1 MESARDKRTGKKVD
15 AEELWLLDIV
25 DTSGYVCWG
34 CGIEMYPSA
43 WQKGSKK
50 RPSFN
55 KMPGKEHINCDADA
69 ESTVVKQGQK
79 KSVRHLLDSALGLM
93 PAGLK
98 LIEKRPV
105 VDPDATGGENN
116 SSSTYSASSTS
127 SEGNAPT
134 RQSRRPVSAIRQIC
148 RAFIH
153 FPYDRGMSLNI
164 PGIDADTY
172 MTVFKKLKDPIQS
185 YPDRRVFYSQL
196 LWQKFEQDENRIIIP
211 LSGEWAKDESGKL
224 KPSRSYKL
232 HVEWANWSQAKRTA
246 LRNELDAAQEEAK
259 DAGKKKLKDRAQ
271 VFFIGEQST
280 DDHEIFYVTDY
291 RLICAIIGH
300 VSYPAIENKINEL
313 NRKS

>member
-1 MESARDKRTGKKVD
+1 MESARDKRTGEIVE
-15 AEELWLLDIV
+15 AEDLWLLDNV
-25 DTSGYVCWG
+25 DTEGYVCWG

-79 KSVRHLLDSALGLM
+79 KSVRHLLDSAPGLM

-98 LIEKRPV
+98 LIEQRPV
-105 VDPDATGGENN
+105 VDPDATGSENKPR
-116 SSSTYSASSTS
+116 STRSASSTS
-127 SEGNAPT
+127 SEGNAPA
-134 RQSRRPVSAIRQIC
+134 RQSRRPVNAIRQIC
-148 RAFIH
+148 RAFIR

-196 LWQKFEQDENRIIIP
+196 LWQKFEQDESQIIIP
-211 LSGEWAKDESGKL
+211 LSGEWTKDESGKP

-232 HVEWANWSQAKRTA
+232 QVEWGNWSKAKRTM
-246 LRNELDAAQEEAK
+246 LLNELETVQEEAK
-259 DAGKKKLKDRAQ
+259 EAVNKKAKERAQ
-271 VFFIGEQST
+271 VFFIGEQSA
-280 DDHEIFYVTDY
+280 DNPEIFYVTDY
-291 RLICAIIGH
+291 RLICAIMGH
-300 VSYPAIENKINEL
+300 IIYP
-313 NRKS
+313 

>member
-1 MESARDKRTGKKVD
+1 MESARDKRTGEKVE
-15 AEELWLLDIV
+15 AEDLWLLDDI

-79 KSVRHLLDSALGLM
+79 KSVHHMLDSAPGLM

-98 LIEKRPV
+98 LIEQRPV
-105 VDPDATGGENN
+105 VDPGTTGSDNKPN
-116 SSSTYSASSTS
+116 PTRSTSSASS
-127 SEGNAPT
+127 EANAPA
-134 RQSRRPVSAIRQIC
+134 RQSRRPVNAIRQIC
-148 RAFIH
+148 RAFIR

-164 PGIDADTY
+164 QGIDADTY

-185 YPDRRVFYSQL
+185 YSERRLFYSQL
-196 LWQKFEQDENRIIIP
+196 LWQKFEQDENRVVIP
-211 LSGEWAKDESGKL
+211 LSGEWAKDESGKF

-232 HVEWANWSQAKRTA
+232 HIEWGNWSKAKRTM
-246 LRNELDAAQEEAK
+246 LLNELETVQEEAK
-259 DAGKKKLKDRAQ
+259 EAVNKKTKERAQ
-271 VFFIGEQST
+271 VFFIGEQSAENP
-280 DDHEIFYVTDY
+280 EIFYVNDY
-291 RLICAIIGH
+291 RLICAIMGYIT
-300 VSYPAIENKINEL
+300 YP
-313 NRKS
+313 

>member
-1 MESARDKRTGKKVD
+1 MESARDKRTGEIVE
-15 AEELWLLDIV
+15 AEDLWLLEDV

-79 KSVRHLLDSALGLM
+79 KSVRHLLDCAPGLM

-105 VDPDATGGENN
+105 VDPSTTSGENN
-116 SSSTYSASSTS
+116 SSSIRSALSTS
-127 SEGNAPT
+127 SEGHPPA
-134 RQSRRPVSAIRQIC
+134 RQSRRPVNAIRQIC
-148 RAFIH
+148 RAFIR
-153 FPYDRGMSLNI
+153 FPYDRSMSLKI
-164 PGIDADTY
+164 LGIDADTY

-196 LWQKFEQDENRIIIP
+196 LWQNFEQNDSRLIIP
-211 LSGEWAKDESGKL
+211 LSGEWAKNEFGKL

-232 HVEWANWSQAKRTA
+232 HVEWADWSQVKRTA
-246 LRNELDAAQEEAK
+246 LRNELDAAQGEAK
-259 DAGKKKLKDRAQ
+259 DAGKKKLQDRAQ

-280 DDHEIFYVTDY
+280 ADHEIFYVTDY
-291 RLICAIIGH
+291 RLICAIIGY
-300 VSYPAIENKINEL
+300 VSYPRIENKINEL

>member
-1 MESARDKRTGKKVD
+1 MESARDKRTGEKVE
-15 AEELWLLDIV
+15 AEDLWLLNDI

-43 WQKGSKK
+43 WQKDSKK

-79 KSVRHLLDSALGLM
+79 KSVRHLLDSAPGLM

-116 SSSTYSASSTS
+116 SSSTRSASSTS
-127 SEGNAPT
+127 GDGHAPA
-134 RQSRRPVSAIRQIC
+134 RQSRRPINSIRQIC
-148 RAFIH
+148 RAFVR
-153 FPYDRGMSLNI
+153 FPFDRGMSLNV
-164 PGIDADTY
+164 PGIEVDTY
-172 MTVFKKLKDPIQS
+172 MAVFKKLKDPIQS

-211 LSGEWAKDESGKL
+211 LSGEWTTDESGKP

-232 HVEWANWSQAKRTA
+232 HIEWGNWSKAKRTM
-246 LRNELDAAQEEAK
+246 LRNELETVQEEAK
-259 DAGKKKLKDRAQ
+259 EAVKKKAKERAQ
-271 VFFIGEQST
+271 VFFIGEQHA
-280 DDHEIFYVTDY
+280 DNPEIFYVTDY
-291 RLICAIIGH
+291 RLICAIMGH
-300 VSYPAIENKINEL
+300 FI
-313 NRKS
+313 RQ

>member
-1 MESARDKRTGKKVD
+1 MEAARDKRTDEIVE
-15 AEELWLLDIV
+15 AEDLWLLDSV
-25 DTSGYVCWG
+25 DTKGYVCWG

-55 KMPGKEHINCDADA
+55 KIPGNEHINCDADA

-79 KSVRHLLDSALGLM
+79 KSVRHLLDSAPGLM

-98 LIEKRPV
+98 LIERRPV
-105 VDPDATGGENN
+105 VDPNATGSENKP
-116 SSSTYSASSTS
+116 SLTRSASSTS
-127 SEGNAPT
+127 SEGNAPA
-134 RQSRRPVSAIRQIC
+134 RQSRRPVNAIRQIC
-148 RAFIH
+148 RAFIR
-153 FPYDRGMSLNI
+153 FPYDRGMSLSI

-196 LWQKFEQDENRIIIP
+196 LWQNFEQDDNRLIIP
-211 LSGEWAKDESGKL
+211 LSGEWAKDEFGKL

-271 VFFIGEQST
+271 VFFIGEQSA

-291 RLICAIIGH
+291 RLICAIMGH
-300 VSYPAIENKINEL
+300 FT
-313 NRKS
+313 RQ

>member
-1 MESARDKRTGKKVD
+1 MESARDKRTGEKVD

-69 ESTVVKQGQK
+69 ESTVVKQGHK
-79 KSVRHLLDSALGLM
+79 KSVRHLLDSAPGLM

-105 VDPDATGGENN
+105 VDPDTTGGENN
-116 SSSTYSASSTS
+116 SSTTRSASSTS
-127 SEGNAPT
+127 IKGNAPT
-134 RQSRRPVSAIRQIC
+134 RQSRRPVNAIRQIC
-148 RAFIH
+148 RAFIR
-153 FPYDRGMSLNI
+153 FPYDRGMSLHI
-164 PGIDADTY
+164 PDIDADTY
-172 MTVFKKLKDPIQS
+172 MTVFKKLKDPIQP
-185 YPDRRVFYSQL
+185 YPELRVFYSQL
-196 LWQKFEQDENRIIIP
+196 LWQKFEQDENRIVIP
-211 LSGEWAKDESGKL
+211 LSGEWVKDESGKL
-224 KPSRSYKL
+224 KPSRNYKL
-232 HVEWANWSQAKRTA
+232 HVEWSGWYQAKRTA
-246 LRNELDAAQEEAK
+246 LRNELEAAQEEAK

-271 VFFIGEQST
+271 IFFIGEQST
-280 DDHEIFYVTDY
+280 EDHEVFYVADY

-300 VSYPAIENKINEL
+300 ITYPRIENII
-313 NRKS
+313 R

>member
-1 MESARDKRTGKKVD
+1 MESARDKHTGEIVE
-15 AEELWLLDIV
+15 AEDLWLLDDV

-79 KSVRHLLDSALGLM
+79 KSVRHLLDSAPGLM

-98 LIEKRPV
+98 LIEQRPV
-105 VDPDATGGENN
+105 VDPGAAGGENN
-116 SSSTYSASSTS
+116 SSSTRSVSPTS
-127 SEGNAPT
+127 SEGNAPA
-134 RQSRRPVSAIRQIC
+134 RQSRRQVNAIRQIC
-148 RAFIH
+148 RAFIR

-196 LWQKFEQDENRIIIP
+196 LWQKFEHDDNRLIIP
-211 LSGEWAKDESGKL
+211 LSGEWAKDEFGKL

-232 HVEWANWSQAKRTA
+232 HVEWASWSQAKRTA
-246 LRNELDAAQEEAK
+246 LQNELEAAQEEAK
-259 DAGKKKLKDRAQ
+259 DAGKRKLKDRAQ
-271 VFFIGEQST
+271 VFFIGEQSA

-291 RLICAIIGH
+291 RLICAIMGH
-300 VSYPAIENKINEL
+300 FT
-313 NRKS
+313 RQ

>member
-1 MESARDKRTGKKVD
+1 MESARDKRTGEKVD

-69 ESTVVKQGQK
+69 ESVVVKQGQK
-79 KSVRHLLDSALGLM
+79 KSVRHLLDSAPGLM

-105 VDPDATGGENN
+105 VDPAATGGQNKP
-116 SSSTYSASSTS
+116 SSTRFASSTS
-127 SEGNAPT
+127 GEGNTPT
-134 RQSRRPVSAIRQIC
+134 RQSRRPVNTIRQIC
-148 RAFIH
+148 RAFIR

-164 PGIDADTY
+164 PGIEADTY

-196 LWQKFEQDENRIIIP
+196 LWQNFEQDDNRLIIP
-211 LSGEWAKDESGKL
+211 LSGEWAKDEFGKL
-224 KPSRSYKL
+224 RPSRSYKL

-259 DAGKKKLKDRAQ
+259 EAGKKKLQDRAQ
-271 VFFIGEQST
+271 VFFIGEQSA

-300 VSYPAIENKINEL
+300 VSYPGIENKNNEL
-313 NRKS
+313 TRKS